1 MDPPS
6 SPAVPQV
13 LRVVLPSIG
22 NIVFVGILLVLT
34 LSIAE
39 GMLGDGDT
47 GYHIRTGEFI
57 LDAGQV
63 PRFDIYSF
71 ITPPLKWTAHEW
83 LSEVVMAVIYRAS
96 GLTGIVVFFAMLLAT
111 THWLLFS
118 VLRTKS
124 DDLLLCT
131 IVTVIATLTASSHWL
146 ARPHLFSLPLLLI
159 WHHLLDRFQYND
171 DEPRLI
177 YLPILMLLWVN
188 LHGGFILGIVMLTI
202 YISANLLYGVSETPA
217 NSLRYFH
224 KAKALG
230 FTALLTILACVANP
244 VGTDIFWF
252 PFRVTSDRFIMDYVI
267 EFMSPNFHE
276 SLPFKYM
283 FIAVIAALAVGRT
296 RLNLIEAALLTLVSY
311 MALYSVRHVAV
322 FAIIVAPMLLRI
334 SSGILASLPKRLSQF
349 YQTRRTVFADID
361 AQLSGKLWPAIA
373 VSLVLGLALI
383 GALRVSFN
391 DKIFP
396 VAAVDFL
403 KREKLSGNM
412 FNNDEFGDYLIFSAW
427 PQYKVFTDGRSD
439 MYGEKHGSPYLK
451 VAGVQPGWKEI
462 LRRYDVSWVFFQT
475 HSALTAALLDQPDWQ
490 PIYSDKV
497 ATIFVRKLP
506 DHQRLIS
513 KYPSVSV
520 EFVSNK

>member
-1 MDPPS
+1 
-6 SPAVPQV
+6 
-13 LRVVLPSIG
+13 
-22 NIVFVGILLVLT
+22 
-34 LSIAE
+34 
-39 GMLGDGDT
+39 
-47 GYHIRTGEFI
+47 
-57 LDAGQV
+57 
-63 PRFDIYSF
+63 
-71 ITPPLKWTAHEW
+71 
-83 LSEVVMAVIYRAS
+83 
-96 GLTGIVVFFAMLLAT
+96 
-111 THWLLFS
+111 
-118 VLRTKS
+118 
-124 DDLLLCT
+124 
-131 IVTVIATLTASSHWL
+131 
-146 ARPHLFSLPLLLI
+146 
-159 WHHLLDRFQYND
+159 
-171 DEPRLI
+171 
-177 YLPILMLLWVN
+177 
-188 LHGGFILGIVMLTI
+188 
-202 YISANLLYGVSETPA
+202 
-217 NSLRYFH
+217 
-224 KAKALG
+224 
-230 FTALLTILACVANP
+230 
-244 VGTDIFWF
+244 
-252 PFRVTSDRFIMDYVI
+252 MDYVI